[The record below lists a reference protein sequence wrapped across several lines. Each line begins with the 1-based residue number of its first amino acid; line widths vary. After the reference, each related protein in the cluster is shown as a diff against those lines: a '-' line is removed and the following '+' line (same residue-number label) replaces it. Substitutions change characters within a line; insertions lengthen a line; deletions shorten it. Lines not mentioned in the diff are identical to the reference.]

1 MTTPNFKLLLHALR
15 LGQPPEPTSAIRAL
29 AEELAAQEEQFEEL
43 KKKLAVLGS
52 HLQFVEARAARL
64 ESGAQ
69 AREGYAHEGHAHEG
83 YAHEG
88 YAHEGYASAQGA
100 GAASPRSTAPMSP
113 SAALEAYEASL
124 AALAPRAQGAAAAE
138 PAPPKSAQAHRSV
151 PPPALPPLESEDSS
165 DDEYKSET
173 VVVNRRDI
181 DALRGQEAPFRL
193 PPPGSR
199 AVPEARRSIPGAP
212 WARSGRGGQATSGNV
227 HEDYTV
233 DMPGGREEP
242 DDPDDTFRERGGY
255 AGERGAPGSDEP
267 PPRRR

>member
-64 ESGAQ
+64 ESGSQ
-69 AREGYAHEGHAHEG
+69 AREG

-88 YAHEGYASAQGA
+88 YAHEGYAGAQSAGS
-100 GAASPRSTAPMSP
+100 ASPRSTAPMSP

-124 AALAPRAQGAAAAE
+124 AALAPQAQSAAAAE
-138 PAPPKSAQAHRSV
+138 PPSQVSTQAHRSV
-151 PPPALPPLESEDSS
+151 PPPAMPPLESEDSV

-212 WARSGRGGQATSGNV
+212 WARSGRAGQATSGSV

-242 DDPDDTFRERGGY
+242 DDPDDTFRERGGF
-255 AGERGAPGSDEP
+255 AGERGNPGSDEP

>member
-29 AEELAAQEEQFEEL
+29 VEELAAQEEQFEEL

-64 ESGAQ
+64 ESAPQ
-69 AREGYAHEGHAHEG
+69 AHEP
-83 YAHEG
+83 
-88 YAHEGYASAQGA
+88 YAHEGYASAPSP
-100 GAASPRSTAPMSP
+100 ASGGPRSAPPTSAI
-113 SAALEAYEASL
+113 AALEAYEASL
-124 AALAPRAQGAAAAE
+124 AALSPHAQAAASPE
-138 PAPPKSAQAHRSV
+138 PPASASAHGHRSV
-151 PPPALPPLESEDSS
+151 PPPARPPLETEDSI

-181 DALRGQEAPFRL
+181 QALRGQEAPFRL
-193 PPPGSR
+193 PPPGAR
-199 AVPEARRSIPGAP
+199 VVPEARPSIPGAP
-212 WARSGRGGQATSGNV
+212 WARSGRGAPRATSHL
-227 HEDYTV
+227 HEDHTI
-233 DMPGGREEP
+233 DMPGAREEL

-255 AGERGAPGSDEP
+255 AGERGAPSSDEP

>member
-64 ESGAQ
+64 ENAPP
-69 AREGYAHEGHAHEG
+69 AY
-83 YAHEG
+83 EG
-88 YAHEGYASAQGA
+88 YAHEGYASAPSPASARAADPRAA
-100 GAASPRSTAPMSP
+100 GPRSAPPNSA

-124 AALAPRAQGAAAAE
+124 AALAPHAT
-138 PAPPKSAQAHRSV
+138 SAVASESASPTSLHRHRSV
-151 PPPALPPLESEDSS
+151 PPPARPPLETEDSS
-165 DDEYKSET
+165 DDEYRSET

-199 AVPEARRSIPGAP
+199 GVPEARRSIPGAP
-212 WARSGRGGQATSGNV
+212 WARGGRPGQGSAGQV
-227 HEDYTV
+227 QDDHTV

-255 AGERGAPGSDEP
+255 AGERGVPGSDEP